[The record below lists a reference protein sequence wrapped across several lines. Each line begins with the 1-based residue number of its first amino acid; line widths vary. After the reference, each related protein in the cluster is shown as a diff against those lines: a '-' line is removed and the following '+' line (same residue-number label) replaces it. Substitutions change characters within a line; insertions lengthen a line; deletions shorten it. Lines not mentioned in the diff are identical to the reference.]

1 MQSVKAYIR
10 SSYGQALMCIA
21 CIIGGKPIAV
31 SRVVVVD
38 VATRID
44 IPRIVGIAA
53 ISTTQPNVL
62 LQLTSHV
69 LSY

>member
-1 MQSVKAYIR
+1 
-10 SSYGQALMCIA
+10 MCIA

-31 SRVVVVD
+31 SRIVVVD
-38 VATRID
+38 VATGVD
-44 IPRIVGIAA
+44 IPRIVGIAT
-53 ISTTQPNVL
+53 ISATQPNVL